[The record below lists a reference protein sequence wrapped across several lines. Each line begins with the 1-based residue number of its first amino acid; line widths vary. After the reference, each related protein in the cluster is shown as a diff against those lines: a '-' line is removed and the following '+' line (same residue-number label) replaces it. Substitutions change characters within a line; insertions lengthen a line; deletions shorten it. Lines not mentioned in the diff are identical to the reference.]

1 MTPSINTDVGTF
13 INVANWTYSQGSDPL
28 PDGLTFLTDKDQR
41 LELYD
46 AGTGFYG
53 AALLTQQNQ
62 VIVGFEGTNLYTG
75 DATFTAAQ
83 LIDDAAISAG
93 LDAPSYAT
101 ALSFT
106 QSAIKVAADKGI
118 GAGDMFITGH
128 SLGGAEAQ
136 YVAAQLDLPGVT
148 FGGPG
153 IPAADTNPD
162 RPSKLTSYVEHGD
175 PVGNYA
181 ANPPRYLG
189 SIVSSDTIRHFGGQS
204 LIGLSSGISV
214 DGCEVRPIWI
224 RSSAQ
229 AETDLVPLRLVG
241 NPSAG
246 GEGW

>member
-1 MTPSINTDVGTF
+1 M
-13 INVANWTYSQGSDPL
+13 
-28 PDGLTFLTDKDQR
+28 
-41 LELYD
+41 
-46 AGTGFYG
+46 
-53 AALLTQQNQ
+53 
-62 VIVGFEGTNLYTG
+62 
-75 DATFTAAQ
+75 AT
-83 LIDDAAISAG
+83 
-93 LDAPSYAT
+93 
-101 ALSFT
+101 
-106 QSAIKVAADKGI
+106 DKGI
-118 GAGDMFITGH
+118 GAGDVFITGH

-162 RPSKLTSYVEHGD
+162 RPSRLTNYVEHGD

-204 LIGLSSGISV
+204 LIGLSPGISV
-214 DGCEVRPIWI
+214 DGCEFRPIWI